1 MATFNGWNIIEKPT
15 SPPAPATMEFMA
27 EDTVAVS
34 VSPFTAQQQVQDWQA
49 GHLSASVSMPALTNA
64 QAQEWIAFLMA
75 LRGQAN
81 VFQLGD
87 PLAVAPRGTGSGTPV
102 VDGSGQTGYG
112 LNLRGFAG
120 AGVLLPGDWLQ
131 IGYRLYRNLLIAN
144 ADGGGHVSLSIW
156 PQIRESP
163 GDGTAVV
170 LNNTQ
175 GLWRLS
181 GNSRKWSITAAR
193 VYGMQFDIMEAI

>member
-1 MATFNGWNIIEKPT
+1 
-15 SPPAPATMEFMA
+15 
-27 EDTVAVS
+27 
-34 VSPFTAQQQVQDWQA
+34 
-49 GHLSASVSMPALTNA
+49 
-64 QAQEWIAFLMA
+64 
-75 LRGQAN
+75 

-87 PLAVAPRGTGSGTPV
+87 PLAVAPRGTGSGTPL
-102 VDGSGQTGYG
+102 VDGAGQTGYG
-112 LNLRGFAG
+112 INLRGFSG

-131 IGYRLYRNLLIAN
+131 IGYRLYRNLLVAN

-163 GDGTAVV
+163 ADGSTVV

-175 GLWRLS
+175 GIWRLA